1 MNNDEEIEFLDAEV
15 SNSNTSNNS
24 NNGGMNFNGFGSS
37 YEKKEDNVIK
47 EDAQPNKGPFT
58 DINPKA
64 KYFTPHIEEQPKEE
78 KPVDNIPKQGL
89 SANRTINFSQSTTDN
104 SEGNTNYTSDTYNK
118 NIGLMSRHYTERN
131 ESVDFK
137 KVAPKCIMYVIIFG
151 IIAFFAGPRYIV
163 PYTLKYI
170 KEPLIN
176 IFPNIDSGSI
186 SALYLI
192 LTTIELGLLS
202 FFMGAFIYSVYN
214 FIRKGEKL
222 ETFKDDVLKI
232 FGICIMGAFLIA
244 IISKAVKI
252 DLVTPIIKVLTINGL
267 LYK

>member
-1 MNNDEEIEFLDAEV
+1 
-15 SNSNTSNNS
+15 
-24 NNGGMNFNGFGSS
+24 
-37 YEKKEDNVIK
+37 
-47 EDAQPNKGPFT
+47 
-58 DINPKA
+58 
-64 KYFTPHIEEQPKEE
+64 
-78 KPVDNIPKQGL
+78 
-89 SANRTINFSQSTTDN
+89 
-104 SEGNTNYTSDTYNK
+104 
-118 NIGLMSRHYTERN
+118 
-131 ESVDFK
+131 
-137 KVAPKCIMYVIIFG
+137 MYIIIFV
-151 IIAFFAGPRYIV
+151 IIAFFAGRRYIV

-170 KEPLIN
+170 NEPLIN

-192 LTTIELGLLS
+192 LTTIELGFLS

-214 FIRKGEKL
+214 LIRKGEKL